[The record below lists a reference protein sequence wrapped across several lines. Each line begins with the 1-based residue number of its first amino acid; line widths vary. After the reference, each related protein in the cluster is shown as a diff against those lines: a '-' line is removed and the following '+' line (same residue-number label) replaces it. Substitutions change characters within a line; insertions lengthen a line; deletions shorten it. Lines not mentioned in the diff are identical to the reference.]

1 MAIKRKGQ
9 EPTVPSHPVEFQSRV
24 TKAFTLQQIRDK
36 YDDAF
41 KGEKTWIVDY
51 LENNQDGVE
60 VTQGKA
66 LKVENGQL
74 IYTSRDNW
82 KIDLEQIEGM
92 IARGELTVA
101 TLLQISSINATKLKT
116 MVGEAK
122 FAKLATNSPTES
134 LTMKADAEFK
144 AEIDGLFDVE
154 ASLGEPAP
162 KVKTQTPAPTV
173 SAPVEP
179 FKVKSSG
186 NSLAKAKAAAAKSAP
201 LATGDVD
208 ADLDAILNGKG

>member
-9 EPTVPSHPVEFQSRV
+9 EPTGPNLPAQFQEHV

-41 KGEKTWIVDY
+41 KGEKEWIVGY
-51 LENNQDGVE
+51 LEKNQDGVE

-66 LKVENGQL
+66 LKVEHGQL

-82 KIDLEQIEGM
+82 KIDLDQIEAM
-92 IARGELTVA
+92 ITRGEMTVA
-101 TLLQISSINATKLKT
+101 TLLQIASINATKLKT
-116 MVGEAK
+116 MIGDSK

-144 AEIDGLFDVE
+144 AEIDQMFDVE
-154 ASLGEPAP
+154 TSLGSEVSASREAARKDIQAIEAP
-162 KVKTQTPAPTV
+162 KAKEVFPVK
-173 SAPVEP
+173 
-179 FKVKSSG
+179 KS
-186 NSLAKAKAAAAKSAP
+186 NSLAKAKAAQAKTTPTIS
-201 LATGDVD
+201 VD
-208 ADLDAILNGKG
+208 ADLDAILKG

>member
-1 MAIKRKGQ
+1 MSIKRKGDQ
-9 EPTVPSHPVEFQSRV
+9 PTGPDHPVEFQERV

-41 KGEKTWIVDY
+41 KGEKTLIVGY
-51 LENNQDGVE
+51 LENNEDGVE

-82 KIDLEQIEGM
+82 KIDTDAIAAM
-92 IARGELTVA
+92 ITKGELTVM

-116 MVGEAK
+116 MIGEAK
-122 FAKLATNSPTES
+122 FLKVATNEPTES
-134 LTMKADAEFK
+134 LTMKADADFK
-144 AEIDGLFDVE
+144 AAIDREFDVE
-154 ASLGEPAP
+154 ASLEDKHAPNRVQAIEAP
-162 KVKTQTPAPTV
+162 KPKVD
-173 SAPVEP
+173 P
-179 FKVKSSG
+179 FPVKSSG
-186 NSLAKAKAAAAKSAP
+186 NSLAKAKAAQAKAKP